1 MSSISS
7 GTTLTTALVQTADTS
22 GVLQLQTN
30 GTTPALTLDTAQNA
44 GYGVTPS
51 GWTGGPATQFK
62 YGGSVWNNNDSSFH
76 ISENAYYN
84 GSWNY
89 ISGTSAAATNYYQL
103 TGTHNWRYASAGTG
117 ALTWTTGM
125 TLDASG
131 QLGVGVAP
139 SYKLD
144 IQTSSSSAVTR
155 IKNTLTTGYGTTISY
170 NDAGAYV
177 SIGMGGSAASLF
189 AGQAFIDSSSGVP
202 IVFAINDSEKSRID
216 TGGNILLGFTNTPTQ
231 NGTSVSNSL
240 VVKNTIITG
249 PQFGPSGP
257 FGIITSTS
265 GTVNYNATLSL
276 NLWYFNGSS
285 NQGAVAGHLYV
296 NIVNASQYQYG
307 NMDVWAVTAKG
318 ATIASTFTKI
328 QGTTGTT
335 AGTGYSLTWN
345 SSGQIVLTN
354 QFSGFSYCFVAMSFV
369 GVTGI
374 LE

>member
-1 MSSISS
+1 M
-7 GTTLTTALVQTADTS
+7 TLDTS
-22 GVLQLQTN
+22 GNLLVGN
-30 GTTPALTLDTAQNA
+30 TTSPIA
-44 GYGVTPS
+44 
-51 GWTGGPATQFK
+51 
-62 YGGSVWNNNDSSFH
+62 
-76 ISENAYYN
+76 N
-84 GSWNY
+84 GSTTTKTLLVNNT
-89 ISGTSAAATNYYQL
+89 IL
-103 TGTHNWRYASAGTG
+103 TGT
-117 ALTWTTGM
+117 
-125 TLDASG
+125 
-131 QLGVGVAP
+131 
-139 SYKLD
+139 
-144 IQTSSSSAVTR
+144 
-155 IKNTLTTGYGTTISY
+155 
-170 NDAGAYV
+170 
-177 SIGMGGSAASLF
+177 
-189 AGQAFIDSSSGVP
+189 
-202 IVFAINDSEKSRID
+202 
-216 TGGNILLGFTNTPTQ
+216 
-231 NGTSVSNSL
+231 
-240 VVKNTIITG
+240 
-249 PQFGPSGP
+249 QFGPSGP